1 MAKKFETEQKGTF
14 DTIIKD
20 MRGVAD
26 KKSKEVKQDQPQP
39 KTESKKASP
48 GRPKKKITRNQTHKR
63 TTLYIRNDL
72 ADFFENYLEGVSDTN
87 FSQIVNA
94 LLDKEKSRI
103 EKKNQSRS

>member
-20 MRGVAD
+20 MRDVAD
-26 KKSKEVKQDQPQP
+26 KKSKEVKQEQP
-39 KTESKKASP
+39 KAENKKASP
-48 GRPKKKITRNQTHKR
+48 GRPKKKITRDQTHKR

-72 ADFFENYLEGVSDTN
+72 ADFFENYLEGVSDKN
-87 FSQIVNA
+87 FSQLVNG

-103 EKKNQSRS
+103 EKKKSK

>member
-39 KTESKKASP
+39 KTESKKVSP
-48 GRPKKKITRNQTHKR
+48 GRPKKKITRDQTHKR
-63 TTLYIRNDL
+63 TTIYIKNELIDFYTKRFEQVPDENLSKIINDL
-72 ADFFENYLEGVSDTN
+72 LER
-87 FSQIVNA
+87 
-94 LLDKEKSRI
+94 EKTRL
-103 EKKNQSRS
+103 EKKQAR